1 MSKLYGGILV
11 FGLDQ
16 CTSRAIKYMQLDL
29 AILYNVCLQRAED
42 NGQLR
47 HSLTK
52 YRAFSAGL
60 PTCDDN
66 GPGHI
71 EQLECKVSFL

>member
-29 AILYNVCLQRAED
+29 AILYNMCAFKELKTMD
-42 NGQLR
+42 NWDTAWQNIVLSVLVYL
-47 HSLTK
+47 HVMTMVL
-52 YRAFSAGL
+52 
-60 PTCDDN
+60 D
-66 GPGHI
+66 I
-71 EQLECKVSFL
+71 